1 MGPEAEAREEIDEML
16 EAAGWEVQDYGDH
29 NLGANNGE
37 VVLREFQIG
46 RDAADYVLF
55 LDRQAVGIIEAKP
68 KGTTLT
74 GVEEQSRR
82 YAENFPEDL
91 HPIEFPLPFVYESTS
106 VETYFRDFRDEVSRS
121 RELFWFHKP
130 DELRELLNRKDT
142 LRNQLRDLPPLEK
155 GSLRDAQF
163 EAIQQLEQS
172 LAEGRPR
179 SLIQM
184 ATGSGKTY
192 MAVQQCYRLIKYAD
206 AKRILFLVDRKNLGK
221 NADTEFQQFDTPTGR
236 KFTEEYNVQ
245 RFQSGHIDPAS
256 KVCISTI
263 QRMYSILKG
272 EDIEEEQEETS
283 QFEEEDED
291 TGEGQK
297 EVEYNPDVPI
307 TEFDFIIIDECH
319 RSIYNK
325 WRQVLDYFDSFLI
338 GLTATPAKHTLGFF
352 NQNLVTEYPQKR
364 AVADGVNVGYD
375 VYSIRTRATE
385 EGDVLEAGYSV
396 GKRDKLTREEKWE
409 QLDDTM
415 DYRPTQLDRDV
426 VKPDQIRTVMES
438 FRDNLDNMFP
448 RRDQAVPKTLVF
460 AKNDSHADDVVRIN
474 REVFGEGNKFC
485 KKITYKS
492 EKDPE
497 DLISEFRN
505 SYNPRIAVSVDMIS
519 TGTDIKPLEC
529 LIFLRDVKSRTYFEQ
544 MKGRGTRTIDSNDL
558 QQVTPD
564 AEHKTRFVLVDAVG
578 VTESDKTDS
587 EPLDREPSASFE
599 DVLEEV
605 SLNPNPDDDT
615 LSTLA
620 ERLSRLDK
628 VLDDDQRRTLDQK
641 GDIPLHTMI
650 NDLLTATSRDDQLD
664 AAREKFDTDEPS
676 DEEVDEA
683 REELVEEAQQHF
695 DDSEFR
701 ETLTEI
707 KKQNTQYIDPTADE
721 IIEFEAEPE
730 KSMNAEQTVERF
742 REFIEENKD
751 EITAL
756 QIIYNQPHRR
766 KDLTYEKIRE
776 LADTLTAPP
785 YNLRTDE
792 IWEAYE
798 QLETSRVEEK
808 SEKQLL
814 TDIISIVRFEMG
826 ESETLEPFEQEV
838 DQRFEEW
845 LERHQEDGD
854 SFSQQQLEWLNM
866 MKDHIATSAA
876 MNKSDLQLDP
886 FNQRGG
892 IHRAHELF
900 GEDLDTMIE
909 ELNQEL
915 VA

>member
-1 MGPEAEAREEIDEML
+1 MDPEEEAREIIDEML
-16 EAAGWEVQDYGDH
+16 EAAGWVIQDYGDH
-29 NLGANNGE
+29 NLGANGGQ
-37 VVLREFQIG
+37 VVIREYQIG
-46 RDAADYVLF
+46 MDSADYIIF
-55 LDRQAVGIIEAKP
+55 LERQAVGVIEAKP
-68 KGTTLT
+68 IGTTLT
-74 GVEEQSRR
+74 GVEEQSSR
-82 YAENFPEDL
+82 YAKSFPAEL
-91 HPIEFPLPFVYESTS
+91 HPVESPLPFVYETTG
-106 VETYFRDFRDEVSRS
+106 VETYFRDLRDIESRS

-130 DELRELLNRKDT
+130 DEFDELLDREDT
-142 LRNQLRDLPPLEK
+142 LHNQLRTLPSLEE
-155 GSLRDAQF
+155 GGLRDAQF
-163 EAIQQLEQS
+163 KTIQQLEKS
-172 LAEGRPR
+172 LADGRPR

-192 MAVQQCYRLIKYAD
+192 MAVQECYRLIKYAN

-221 NADTEFQQFDTPTGR
+221 NADTEFQQFDTLTGR
-236 KFTEEYNVQ
+236 KFNEEYNVQ
-245 RFQSGHIDPAS
+245 RFRSGHIDPAS

-263 QRMYSILKG
+263 QRMYSILQG
-272 EDIEEEQEETS
+272 EELDEERYETS
-283 QFEEEDED
+283 QFEEDD
-291 TGEGQK
+291 TDQDKEQK
-297 EVEYNPDVPI
+297 GVEYNPDVPI

-325 WRQVLDYFDSFLI
+325 WRQVLDYFDAFLI

-352 NQNLVTEYPQKR
+352 DQNLVTEYPQER
-364 AVADGVNVGYD
+364 AIADGVNVGYD

-385 EGDVLEAGYSV
+385 EGDTLEAGYTV
-396 GKRDKLTREEKWE
+396 GKRDTLTREEKWE

-415 DYRPTQLDRDV
+415 DYRAGQLDRDV
-426 VKPDQIRTVMES
+426 VKPDQIRTVMEAY
-438 FRDNLDNMFP
+438 RNNLSSLFP
-448 RRDQAVPKTLVF
+448 RRDEAVPKTLVF
-460 AKNDSHADDVVRIN
+460 AKNDSHADDIVRIV
-474 REVFGEGNKFC
+474 REVFGKGSDFC

-492 EKDPE
+492 QADPE

-505 SYNPRIAVSVDMIS
+505 SYNPRIIVSVDMIS

-544 MKGRGTRTIDSNDL
+544 MKGRGTRTISSNDL

-578 VTESDKTDS
+578 VTETDKTDS

-615 LSTLA
+615 FSTLA

-628 VLDDDQRRTLDQK
+628 VLEEDDDQRRVLAQK
-641 GDIPLHTMI
+641 GDAPLHTMI
-650 NDLLTATSRDDQLD
+650 NDLLTATSQDEQLA
-664 AAREKFDTDEPS
+664 AAREKFDTEEPT
-676 DEEVDEA
+676 EEQVGEA
-683 REELVEEAQQHF
+683 RQAFVEEAKQHF

-707 KKQNTQYIDPTADE
+707 KKKNTQYIDPTADE

-730 KSMNAEQTVERF
+730 KSLNAEQTVERF
-742 REFIEENKD
+742 REFVEDNKD

-766 KDLTYEKIRE
+766 KELTYEKIRE
-776 LADTLTAPP
+776 MADMLTAPP
-785 YNLRTDE
+785 YNLRTE
-792 IWEAYE
+792 EVWEAYE
-798 QLETSRVEEK
+798 QLESSRVAGK
-808 SEKQLL
+808 SERQLL

-826 ESETLEPFEQEV
+826 ESERLEPFEQTVEE
-838 DQRFEEW
+838 RFEAW
-845 LERHQEDGD
+845 LAEQPD
-854 SFSQQQLEWLNM
+854 SFSERQLEWLDM

-876 MNKSDLQLDP
+876 MEKSDLQLEP

-892 IHRAHELF
+892 VHKAYELF
-900 GEDLDTMIE
+900 GDDLDNLLD
-909 ELNQEL
+909 ELNEGL

>member
-1 MGPEAEAREEIDEML
+1 MLPEEESRAEIDKML
-16 EAAGWEVQDYGDH
+16 ESAGWEIQDYGDH
-29 NLGANNGE
+29 NLGANNGH
-37 VVLREFQIG
+37 VAIREYQIG
-46 RDAADYVLF
+46 IDAADYMLF
-55 LDRQAVGIIEAKP
+55 LDRQAVGVIEAKP
-68 KGTTLT
+68 KGTTLS
-74 GVEEQSRR
+74 GVEEQSKR
-82 YAENFPEDL
+82 YAESFPERL
-91 HPIEFPLPFVYESTS
+91 NPVESPLPFVYESTS
-106 VETYFRDFRDEVSRS
+106 VETYFRDLRDVESRS

-130 DELRELLNRKDT
+130 EELRELLNREDT
-142 LRNQLRDLPPLEK
+142 LRNQLRRLPKLEQ
-155 GSLRDAQF
+155 GNLRDAQF
-163 EAIQQLEQS
+163 EAIQELEKS
-172 LAEGRPR
+172 LAGGRPR

-192 MAVQQCYRLIKYAD
+192 MAVEECYRLIKHAN

-221 NADTEFQQFDTPTGR
+221 NADTEFQQFDTPAGR

-245 RFQSGHIDPAS
+245 RFQTGHIDPAS

-263 QRMYSILKG
+263 QRMYSILQG
-272 EDIEEEQEETS
+272 EEVEEEQGERS
-283 QFEEEDED
+283 QFEEEDDDE
-291 TGEGQK
+291 EQR

-325 WRQVLDYFDSFLI
+325 WRQVLDYFDAFLI

-352 NQNLVTEYPQKR
+352 NQNLVTEYSQAR
-364 AVADGVNVGYD
+364 AVADRVNVGYD

-385 EGDVLEAGYSV
+385 EGDTLEAGYTV
-396 GKRDKLTREEKWE
+396 GKRDTLTREEMWE

-415 DYRPTQLDRDV
+415 EYRPTQLDRDV

-438 FRDNLDNMFP
+438 FRDNLTSMFP
-448 RRDQAVPKTLVF
+448 GRDQAVPKTLVF
-460 AKNDSHADDVVRIN
+460 AKNDSHADDIVRIS
-474 REVFGEGNKFC
+474 REVFGKGNDFC

-492 EKDPE
+492 MADPE
-497 DLISEFRN
+497 NLISEFRN

-578 VTESDKTDS
+578 VTETDKTDS

-605 SLNPNPDDDT
+605 SLNPDPDDDT

-620 ERLSRLDK
+620 ERLSRMDK
-628 VLDDDQRRTLDQK
+628 VLEDEQRRVLEQR
-641 GDIPLHTMI
+641 GDASLNTMI
-650 NDLLTATSRDDQLD
+650 NDLLTATNRDAQLES
-664 AAREKFDTDEPS
+664 AREQFDTDDPS
-676 DEEVDEA
+676 DEQIEEA
-683 REELVEEAQQHF
+683 RGELVEQAKQHF
-695 DDSEFR
+695 DDSGFR

-707 KKQNTQYIDPTADE
+707 KKQNIQYIDPTADE
-721 IIEFEAEPE
+721 VIEFEAEPE
-730 KSMNAEQTVERF
+730 KSMNAEQTVDRF
-742 REFIEENKD
+742 REFIEDNKD
-751 EITAL
+751 EIAAL
-756 QIIYNQPHRR
+756 EIIYNQPHRR
-766 KDLTYEKIRE
+766 KELTYETIRE

-785 YNLRTDE
+785 YNLRTE
-792 IWEAYE
+792 EVWEAYE
-798 QLETSRVEEK
+798 QLESSRVAGK

-814 TDIISIVRFEMG
+814 TDIISIIRFEMG
-826 ESETLEPFEQEV
+826 ESDQLEPFGQTVEE
-838 DQRFEEW
+838 RFEAW
-845 LERHQEDGD
+845 LADRSD
-854 SFSQQQLEWLNM
+854 SFSRHQLEWLDM

-876 MNKSDLQLDP
+876 MEKSDLQLEP

-892 IHRAHELF
+892 LYRAHEVF
-900 GEDLDTMIE
+900 DDVDSVIE

>member
-1 MGPEAEAREEIDEML
+1 MGPEAEAREEIDQML
-16 EAAGWEVQDYGDH
+16 ESAGWEVQDYGDH

-46 RDAADYVLF
+46 MDAADYILF
-55 LDRQAVGIIEAKP
+55 LDRQAVGVIEAKP

-82 YAENFPEDL
+82 YAESFPEDL
-91 HPIEFPLPFVYESTS
+91 HPIQLPLPFVYESTS
-106 VETYFRDFRDEVSRS
+106 VETYFRDFRDDESRS

-130 DELRELLNRKDT
+130 AELRELLDRDDT
-142 LRNQLRDLPPLEK
+142 LRNQLRELPELER
-155 GSLRDAQF
+155 GNLREAQF
-163 EAIQQLEQS
+163 EAIQQLEKS
-172 LAEGRPR
+172 LAEGRPC

-192 MAVQQCYRLIKYAD
+192 MAVQQCYRLIKYAN

-263 QRMYSILKG
+263 QRMYSILQGK
-272 EDIEEEQEETS
+272 DIEEELEETS
-283 QFEEEDED
+283 QFEEENVDSDE
-291 TGEGQK
+291 EQK

-352 NQNLVTEYPQKR
+352 NQNLVTEYPQER

-385 EGDVLEAGYSV
+385 EGDVLEAGYTV

-415 DYRPTQLDRDV
+415 DYRASQLDRDV
-426 VKPDQIRTVMES
+426 VKPDQIRTMMES
-438 FRDNLDNMFP
+438 FRDNLDSMFP
-448 RRDQAVPKTLVF
+448 RRDEAVPKTLVF
-460 AKNDSHADDVVRIN
+460 AKNDSHADDIVRIT
-474 REVFGEGNKFC
+474 REVFGKGNDFC

-492 EKDPE
+492 EADPE

-505 SYNPRIAVSVDMIS
+505 SYNPRIVVSVDMIS
-519 TGTDIKPLEC
+519 TGTDVKPLEC

-544 MKGRGTRTIDSNDL
+544 MKGRGTRTISSNDL

-587 EPLDREPSASFE
+587 EPLDRDPSASFE
-599 DVLEEV
+599 EVLEEV

-628 VLDDDQRRTLDQK
+628 VLEEGDDQRRVLAQK
-641 GDIPLHTMI
+641 GDAPLHTMI
-650 NDLLTATSRDDQLD
+650 NDLLTATSQDEQL
-664 AAREKFDTDEPS
+664 AAAKEKFDTEEPT
-676 DEEVDEA
+676 EEQVEEA
-683 REELVEEAQQHF
+683 RQDLVEEAKQHF

-707 KKQNTQYIDPTADE
+707 KKKNTQYIDPTADE
-721 IIEFEAEPE
+721 VIEFEAEPE
-730 KSMNAEQTVERF
+730 KSLNAEQTVDRF
-742 REFIEENKD
+742 REFIEDNKD

-756 QIIYNQPHRR
+756 QIIYNQPHQR

-785 YNLRTDE
+785 YNLRTE
-792 IWEAYE
+792 EVWEAYE
-798 QLETSRVEEK
+798 QLESSRVAGK
-808 SEKQLL
+808 SEQQLL

-826 ESETLEPFEQEV
+826 ESERLEPFEQTVEE
-838 DQRFEEW
+838 RFEAW
-845 LERHQEDGD
+845 LAEHPD
-854 SFSQQQLEWLNM
+854 SFSERQLEWLDM

-876 MNKSDLQLDP
+876 MEKSDLQLEP

-892 IHRAHELF
+892 LYKANDVF
-900 GEDLDTMIE
+900 GDDLDEIIR
-909 ELNQEL
+909 ELNGEL

>member
-16 EAAGWEVQDYGDH
+16 EAAGWEVQDYGNH
-29 NLGANNGE
+29 NLGENGGY
-37 VVLREFQIG
+37 VIVREFQIG
-46 RDAADYVLF
+46 MDAADYLIF
-55 LDRQAVGIIEAKP
+55 LDRQATGVIEAKP

-74 GVEEQSRR
+74 GVEEQSGR
-82 YAENFPEDL
+82 YSEGFPAGL
-91 HPIEFPLPFVYESTS
+91 HPVQSPLPFVYETTG
-106 VETYFRDFRDEVSRS
+106 VETYFRDRRDIESRS

-130 DELRELLNRKDT
+130 EELRELLNREDT
-142 LRNQLRDLPPLEK
+142 LRNQLRTLPPLER
-155 GSLRDAQF
+155 GGLRDAQF
-163 EAIQQLEQS
+163 KAIQQLEQS
-172 LAEGRPR
+172 LVDGRPR

-192 MAVQQCYRLIKYAD
+192 MAVQECYRLIKHAN

-236 KFTEEYNVQ
+236 KFNEEYNVQ

-263 QRMYSILKG
+263 QRMYSILQG
-272 EDIEEEQEETS
+272 QELDEERYETS
-283 QFEEEDED
+283 QFEQDE
-291 TGEGQK
+291 TGQEKEQK

-325 WRQVLDYFDSFLI
+325 WRQVLDYFDAFLI

-352 NQNLVTEYPQKR
+352 NQNLVTEYPQER
-364 AVADGVNVGYD
+364 AIADGVNVGYD

-385 EGDVLEAGYSV
+385 EGDTLEAGYTV
-396 GKRDKLTREEKWE
+396 GKRDTLTREEKWE

-415 DYRPTQLDRDV
+415 DYRAGQLDRDV
-426 VKPDQIRTVMES
+426 VKPDQIRTVMETY
-438 FRDNLDNMFP
+438 RDNLASLFP
-448 RRDQAVPKTLVF
+448 RRDEAVTKTLVF
-460 AKNDSHADDVVRIN
+460 AKNDSHADDIVRIT
-474 REVFGEGNKFC
+474 REVFGKGNDFC

-492 EKDPE
+492 QADTE

-505 SYNPRIAVSVDMIS
+505 SYNPRIVVSVDMIS

-529 LIFLRDVKSRTYFEQ
+529 LVFLRDVKSRTYFEQ
-544 MKGRGTRTIDSNDL
+544 MKGRGTRTISSNDL

-564 AEHKTRFVLVDAVG
+564 AKHKTRFVLVDAIG
-578 VTESDKTDS
+578 VTETDKTDS

-605 SLNPNPDDDT
+605 SLNPKPDDDT

-628 VLDDDQRRTLDQK
+628 VLEENDEQRRVLDQK
-641 GDIPLHTMI
+641 GDAPLHTMI
-650 NDLLTATSRDDQLD
+650 NDLLTATSQDEQL
-664 AAREKFDTDEPS
+664 AAAKETFDTEEPS
-676 DEEVDEA
+676 EEQVEEA
-683 REELVEEAQQHF
+683 RRDLVEEAKQHF

-701 ETLTEI
+701 ETLTEV
-707 KKQNTQYIDPTADE
+707 KKKNTQYIDPTADE

-730 KSMNAEQTVERF
+730 KSLNAEQTVERF
-742 REFIEENKD
+742 REFVEDNKD

-766 KDLTYEKIRE
+766 KELTYEKIRE
-776 LADTLTAPP
+776 MADTLTAPP
-785 YNLRTDE
+785 YNLQTE
-792 IWEAYE
+792 EVWEAYE
-798 QLETSRVEEK
+798 QLESSRVAGK
-808 SEKQLL
+808 SEQQLL

-826 ESETLEPFEQEV
+826 ENEQLEPFEQTVEE
-838 DQRFEEW
+838 RFDAW
-845 LERHQEDGD
+845 LAEHPD
-854 SFSQQQLEWLNM
+854 SFSGQQREWLDM
-866 MKDHIATSAA
+866 MKNHIATSAA
-876 MNKSDLQLDP
+876 MEKSDLQLEP

-892 IHRAHELF
+892 LYRAHEVF
-900 GEDLDTMIE
+900 EGELDLVIE

>member
-1 MGPEAEAREEIDEML
+1 MGPEAEAREEIDDML

-29 NLGANNGE
+29 NLGANNGN
-37 VVLREFQIG
+37 VILREFQIG

-91 HPIEFPLPFVYESTS
+91 HPIELPLPFVYESTS
-106 VETYFRDFRDEVSRS
+106 VETYFRDFRDEESRS

-130 DELRELLNRKDT
+130 KELRELLNREDT
-142 LRNQLRDLPPLEK
+142 LRNQLRELPPLEK
-155 GSLRDAQF
+155 GHLRDAQF

-172 LAEGRPR
+172 LAEGWPR

-192 MAVQQCYRLIKYAD
+192 MTVQQCYRLIKYAN

-263 QRMYSILKG
+263 QRMYSILQG

-283 QFEEEDED
+283 QFEEETEDSDE
-291 TGEGQK
+291 EQK

-352 NQNLVTEYPQKR
+352 NQNLVTEYPQER

-385 EGDVLEAGYSV
+385 EGDVLEAGYTV

-415 DYRPTQLDRDV
+415 DYRPSQLDRDV

-448 RRDQAVPKTLVF
+448 RHEQAVPKTLVF
-460 AKNDSHADDVVRIN
+460 AKNDSHADDIVRII
-474 REVFGEGNKFC
+474 REVFGKGNEFC

-492 EKDPE
+492 EKNPE

-605 SLNPNPDDDT
+605 SLNPNPEDDT

-641 GDIPLHTMI
+641 GDAPLHTMI
-650 NDLLTATSRDDQLD
+650 NDLLTATSRDEQIE
-664 AAREKFDTDEPS
+664 AAQEKFDTDEPS
-676 DEEVDEA
+676 DEQIDEV
-683 REELVEEAQQHF
+683 REDLVEEAQQHF

-721 IIEFEAEPE
+721 VIEFEAEPE
-730 KSMNAEQTVERF
+730 KSMNAEQTVKRF

-756 QIIYNQPHRR
+756 QIIYSQPHRR
-766 KDLTYEKIRE
+766 KELTYEKIRE
-776 LADTLTAPP
+776 LADTLTSPP

-792 IWEAYE
+792 VWEAYK
-798 QLETSRVEEK
+798 QLETSKVEEK

-826 ESETLEPFEQEV
+826 ESKKLEPFEQGV
-838 DQRFEEW
+838 DERFEEW
-845 LERHQEDGD
+845 LESHQEDGD
-854 SFSQQQLEWLNM
+854 GFSQQQLEWLDM

-876 MNKSDLQLDP
+876 MEKSDLQLDP

-915 VA
+915 VV

>member
-16 EAAGWEVQDYGDH
+16 ESAGWEVQDYGDH

-46 RDAADYVLF
+46 MDAADYVLF
-55 LDRQAVGIIEAKP
+55 LDRQAVGVIEAKP
-68 KGTTLT
+68 TGTTLT
-74 GVEEQSRR
+74 GVEEQSTR
-82 YAENFPEDL
+82 YAESFPADL
-91 HPIEFPLPFVYESTS
+91 HPIELPLPFVYESTS
-106 VETYFRDFRDEVSRS
+106 VETYFRDFRDEESRS

-130 DELRELLNRKDT
+130 EELRKLLNREDT
-142 LRNQLRDLPPLEK
+142 LRNQLRQLPQLER

-163 EAIQQLEQS
+163 EAIQQLENS
-172 LAEGRPR
+172 LAEGHPR

-192 MAVQQCYRLIKYAD
+192 MAVQECYRLIKHAN

-263 QRMYSILKG
+263 QRMYSILQG
-272 EDIEEEQEETS
+272 EELEDDPEKTS
-283 QFEEEDED
+283 QFENEGEDGDEE
-291 TGEGQK
+291 QK

-352 NQNLVTEYPQKR
+352 NQNLVTEYPQER

-385 EGDVLEAGYSV
+385 EGDVLEAGYTV

-415 DYRPTQLDRDV
+415 DYRASQLDRDV

-438 FRDNLDNMFP
+438 FQNNLDNMFP
-448 RRDQAVPKTLVF
+448 RRDEAVPKTLVF
-460 AKNDSHADDVVRIN
+460 AKNDSHADDIVRIV
-474 REVFGEGNKFC
+474 RETFGKGNDFC

-492 EKDPE
+492 EADPE

-505 SYNPRIAVSVDMIS
+505 SYNPRIVVSVDMIS
-519 TGTDIKPLEC
+519 TGMDIKPLEC

-544 MKGRGTRTIDSNDL
+544 MKGRGTRTISSNDL

-587 EPLDREPSASFE
+587 EPLDRDPSASFE

-605 SLNPNPDDDT
+605 SINPNPDDDT

-628 VLDDDQRRTLDQK
+628 TLDDDQRQTLHKQ
-641 GDIPLHTMI
+641 GDASLHTTV
-650 NDLLTATSRDDQLD
+650 NDLLTATSRDEQLE
-664 AAREKFDTDEPS
+664 AAEEKFDTDDPS
-676 DEEVDEA
+676 DEQVEEA
-683 REELVEEAQQHF
+683 RQELVEQAQQHF

-701 ETLTEI
+701 ETLMQI

-721 IIEFEAEPE
+721 VIEVIAEPE

-742 REFIEENKD
+742 REFIEDNKD

-766 KDLTYEKIRE
+766 KELTYEKISE
-776 LADTLTAPP
+776 LADRLTAPP
-785 YNLRTDE
+785 YNLQTDE
-792 IWEAYE
+792 VWEAYE
-798 QLETSRVEEK
+798 QLEASKVAGKNEQ
-808 SEKQLL
+808 QLL
-814 TDIISIVRFEMG
+814 TDIISIIRFEMG
-826 ESETLEPFEQEV
+826 ESDRLEPFEREV
-838 DQRFEEW
+838 DDRFEEW
-845 LERHQEDGD
+845 LARHQENSG
-854 SFSQQQLEWLNM
+854 SFSQRQLEWLDM
-866 MKDHIATSAA
+866 MKEHIAASAA
-876 MNKSDLQLDP
+876 MGKSDLQLEP

-900 GEDLDTMIE
+900 GDDLESVIQ

>member
-1 MGPEAEAREEIDEML
+1 MGPEAEARVEIDQML
-16 EAAGWEVQDYGDH
+16 ESAGWEIQDYGDH
-29 NLGANNGE
+29 NLGANNGD

-46 RDAADYVLF
+46 MDAADYVLF
-55 LDRQAVGIIEAKP
+55 LDRQAVGIIEAKA

-82 YAENFPEDL
+82 YAESFPEDL
-91 HPIEFPLPFVYESTS
+91 YPIELPLPFVYESTS
-106 VETYFRDFRDEVSRS
+106 VETYFRDFRDDESRS

-130 DELRELLNRKDT
+130 AELRELLSREDT
-142 LRNQLRDLPPLEK
+142 LRNQLRHLPELEH

-163 EAIQQLEQS
+163 EAIQQLEKS
-172 LAEGRPR
+172 LAEDRPR

-192 MAVQQCYRLIKYAD
+192 MAVKQCYRLIKHAN

-245 RFQSGHIDPAS
+245 RFRSGHIDPAS

-263 QRMYSILKG
+263 QRMYSILQG
-272 EDIEEEQEETS
+272 EDIEEEEEKTS
-283 QFEEEDED
+283 QFEKEDED
-291 TGEGQK
+291 SDEEQK

-352 NQNLVTEYPQKR
+352 NQNLVTEYPQER

-375 VYSIRTRATE
+375 VYSIRTKATK
-385 EGDVLEAGYSV
+385 EGDVLEAGYTV
-396 GKRDKLTREEKWE
+396 GKRNKLTREEKWE

-415 DYRPTQLDRDV
+415 DYRASQLDRDV

-438 FRDNLDNMFP
+438 FRDNLGSMFP
-448 RRDQAVPKTLVF
+448 GRNEAVPKTLVF
-460 AKNDSHADDVVRIN
+460 AKNDSHADDIVRIT
-474 REVFGEGNKFC
+474 REVFGKGNDFC

-492 EKDPE
+492 EADPE

-505 SYNPRIAVSVDMIS
+505 SYNPRIVVSVDMIS
-519 TGTDIKPLEC
+519 TGTDVKPLEC

-544 MKGRGTRTIDSNDL
+544 MKGRGTRTISSNDL

-564 AEHKTRFVLVDAVG
+564 ARHKTRFVLVDAVG

-587 EPLDREPSASFE
+587 EPLDRDPSASFE

-620 ERLSRLDK
+620 ERLSRLNK
-628 VLDDDQRRTLDQK
+628 VLEEDDDQRRVLEQK
-641 GDIPLHTMI
+641 GDAPLHTMI
-650 NDLLTATSRDDQLD
+650 NDLLTASSQDEQLE
-664 AAREKFDTDEPS
+664 AAKEQFSTEEPTK
-676 DEEVDEA
+676 EQ
-683 REELVEEAQQHF
+683 VEEARQDLVEDAKQHF

-707 KKQNTQYIDPTADE
+707 KKKNIQYIDPTADE
-721 IIEFEAEPE
+721 VIEFEAEPG
-730 KSMNAEQTVERF
+730 KSLNAEQTVDRF
-742 REFIEENKD
+742 REFIEDNKD

-766 KDLTYEKIRE
+766 KELTYEKIRE
-776 LADTLTAPP
+776 MADTLTSPP
-785 YNLRTDE
+785 YNLRTE
-792 IWEAYE
+792 EVWEAYE
-798 QLETSRVEEK
+798 QLESSKVAGK
-808 SEKQLL
+808 SEQQLL
-814 TDIISIVRFEMG
+814 TDIISIIRFEMG
-826 ESETLEPFEQEV
+826 ENERLEPFEQTVEE
-838 DQRFEEW
+838 RFEAW
-845 LERHQEDGD
+845 LAENSD
-854 SFSQQQLEWLNM
+854 SFSERELEWLDM

-876 MNKSDLQLDP
+876 MEKRDFELDP
-886 FNQRGG
+886 FKQRGG
-892 IHRAHELF
+892 MHRAYDLF
-900 GEDLDTMIE
+900 GDDIDRLIEDLNE
-909 ELNQEL
+909 RL

>member
-1 MGPEAEAREEIDEML
+1 MGPEEEARVEIDKML
-16 EAAGWEVQDYGDH
+16 EAAGWEVQDYGAH
-29 NLGANNGE
+29 NLGANDGN
-37 VVLREFQIG
+37 VVIREFQIG
-46 RDAADYVLF
+46 MDAADYILF
-55 LDRQAVGIIEAKP
+55 LDRQAAGIIEAKP
-68 KGTTLT
+68 KGTTLS
-74 GVEEQSRR
+74 GVEEQSKR
-82 YAENFPEDL
+82 YAETFPEDRY
-91 HPIEFPLPFVYESTS
+91 PVRSPLPFVYESTS
-106 VETYFRDFRDEVSRS
+106 VETYFRDLRDAESRS
-121 RELFWFHKP
+121 REIFWFHRP
-130 DELRELLNRKDT
+130 EELRELLNREDT
-142 LRNQLRDLPPLEK
+142 LRNQLRRLPKLEQ
-155 GSLRDAQF
+155 GNLRDAQF
-163 EAIQQLEQS
+163 EAIQELEKS
-172 LAEGRPR
+172 LADGRPR

-192 MAVQQCYRLIKYAD
+192 MAVEQCYRLIKHAN

-221 NADTEFQQFDTPTGR
+221 NAETEFQQFDTPAGR

-263 QRMYSILKG
+263 QRMYSILQG
-272 EDIEEEQEETS
+272 EEVEEEQGERS
-283 QFEEEDED
+283 QFEEENDDDE
-291 TGEGQK
+291 QR

-325 WRQVLDYFDSFLI
+325 WRQVLDYFDAFLI

-352 NQNLVTEYPQKR
+352 NQNLVTEYSQAR
-364 AVADGVNVGYD
+364 AVADRVNVGYD

-385 EGDVLEAGYSV
+385 QGDTLEAGYTV
-396 GKRDKLTREEKWE
+396 GKRDTLTREEMWE

-415 DYRPTQLDRDV
+415 DYRASQLDRDV

-438 FRDNLDNMFP
+438 FRDNLSSMFP
-448 RRDQAVPKTLVF
+448 GRDQAVPKTLVF
-460 AKNDSHADDVVRIN
+460 AKNDSHADDIVRIT
-474 REVFGEGNKFC
+474 REVFGKGNDFC

-492 EKDPE
+492 MADPE

-564 AEHKTRFVLVDAVG
+564 AKHKTRFVLVDAVG
-578 VTESDKTDS
+578 VTETDKTDS

-605 SLNPNPDDDT
+605 SLNPDPDDDT

-620 ERLSRLDK
+620 ERLSRMDK
-628 VLDDDQRRTLDQK
+628 VLEDEQRRVLEKQADT
-641 GDIPLHTMI
+641 PLNTMI
-650 NDLLTATSRDDQLD
+650 NDLLTATNRDAQLES
-664 AAREKFDTDEPS
+664 AREQFDTDDPS
-676 DEEVDEA
+676 DDQIKEA
-683 REELVEEAQQHF
+683 RGELVEQAKQHF
-695 DDSEFR
+695 DDSGFR

-707 KKQNTQYIDPTADE
+707 KKQNIQYIDPTADE
-721 IIEFEAEPE
+721 VVEFEAEPE
-730 KSMNAEQTVERF
+730 KSMNAEQTVDRF
-742 REFIEENKD
+742 REFIEDNKD
-751 EITAL
+751 EIVAL

-766 KDLTYEKIRE
+766 KELTYDTIRE

-785 YNLRTDE
+785 YNLRTE
-792 IWEAYE
+792 EVWEAYE
-798 QLETSRVEEK
+798 QLERSRVAGK
-808 SEKQLL
+808 SEQQLL
-814 TDIISIVRFEMG
+814 TDIISILRFEMG
-826 ESETLEPFEQEV
+826 ESERLEPFGQTVQE
-838 DQRFEEW
+838 RFETW
-845 LERHQEDGD
+845 LADRSD
-854 SFSQQQLEWLNM
+854 SFSQHQLEWLDM

-876 MNKSDLQLDP
+876 MEKSDLQLEP

-892 IHRAHELF
+892 LYRAHEVF
-900 GEDLDTMIE
+900 GGELDSVIE

>member
-1 MGPEAEAREEIDEML
+1 MGPEAEAREEIDQML
-16 EAAGWEVQDYGDH
+16 ESAGWEVQDYGDH
-29 NLGANNGE
+29 NLGANNGD
-37 VVLREFQIG
+37 VILREFQIG
-46 RDAADYVLF
+46 MDAADYVLF
-55 LDRQAVGIIEAKP
+55 LDRQAVGVIEAKP
-68 KGTTLT
+68 KGTTLS

-82 YAENFPEDL
+82 YAESFPEDL
-91 HPIEFPLPFVYESTS
+91 YPIELPLPFVYESTS
-106 VETYFRDFRDEVSRS
+106 VETYFRDFRDIESRS
-121 RELFWFHKP
+121 RELFWFHTP
-130 DELRELLNRKDT
+130 EELRELLNREDT
-142 LRNQLRDLPPLEK
+142 LRNQLKQLPPLER
-155 GSLRDAQF
+155 GNLRDAQF
-163 EAIQQLEQS
+163 EAIKQLEQS
-172 LAEGRPR
+172 LAEARPR

-192 MAVQQCYRLIKYAD
+192 MAVEECYRLIKHAN

-221 NADTEFQQFDTPTGR
+221 NADTEFKQFDTPTGR

-245 RFQSGHIDPAS
+245 RFQSGYIDPAS

-263 QRMYSILKG
+263 QRMYSILQGQKI
-272 EDIEEEQEETS
+272 DDEQEETS
-283 QFEEEDED
+283 QFEQADDEED
-291 TGEGQK
+291 QK

-325 WRQVLDYFDSFLI
+325 WRQVLDYFDAFLI

-352 NQNLVTEYPQKR
+352 NQNLVTEYPQER
-364 AVADGVNVGYD
+364 AIADGVNVGYD

-385 EGDVLEAGYSV
+385 EGDVLEAGYTV

-415 DYRPTQLDRDV
+415 DYRASQLDRGV

-438 FRDNLDNMFP
+438 FQSNLDNMFS
-448 RRDQAVPKTLVF
+448 RRDEAVPKTLVF
-460 AKNDSHADDVVRIN
+460 AKNDSHADDIVRII
-474 REVFGEGNKFC
+474 RETFGKGNDFC

-492 EKDPE
+492 EADPE
-497 DLISEFRN
+497 NLISEFRN
-505 SYNPRIAVSVDMIS
+505 SYNPRIVVSVDMIS

-587 EPLDREPSASFE
+587 EPLDRDPSASFE

-628 VLDDDQRRTLDQK
+628 TLDDDDRRTLDQQ
-641 GDIPLHTMI
+641 GDAPLHTMI
-650 NDLLTATSRDDQLD
+650 NDLLTATSRDEQLE
-664 AAREKFDTDEPS
+664 AAEEKFDTDDPS
-676 DEEVDEA
+676 EEQIDEA
-683 REELVEEAQQHF
+683 RQELVERAQQHF
-695 DDSEFR
+695 DDSDFR
-701 ETLTEI
+701 ETLTKI
-707 KKQNTQYIDPTADE
+707 KKKNIQYIDPTADE
-721 IIEFEAEPE
+721 VIEFEAEPE
-730 KSMNAEQTVERF
+730 KSLNAEQTVERF

-766 KDLTYEKIRE
+766 KDLTYEKIRT

-798 QLETSRVEEK
+798 QLETSKVEEK

-814 TDIISIVRFEMG
+814 TDIISIIRFEMG
-826 ESETLEPFEQEV
+826 EREKLEPFEQEV
-838 DQRFEEW
+838 DERFEHW
-845 LERHQEDGD
+845 LEQHSS
-854 SFSQQQLEWLNM
+854 SFSQQQLEWLYM
-866 MKDHIATSAA
+866 MKEHIATSAA
-876 MNKSDLQLDP
+876 MDKTDLQLDP

-900 GEDLDTMIE
+900 GKDLDSVIE